1 MFFWTPYAFVRF
13 VLFLIAGILLGIYF
27 PGLFSEQFVAA
38 ALLVTGI
45 ALSFLFYRSS
55 SSNVSGII
63 VFLMLILFGY
73 LNTLYHTESR
83 NPDHFRFNDSIV
95 QYQVVISGYPEE
107 KERSWKSE
115 AEVKF
120 INDGNSWK
128 EVSGKVLLY
137 FSRQDF
143 QNPFHYGDQLLIRGA
158 PQEITPPYNP
168 GEFDYQRY
176 LSYRKIYHQHFLRA
190 SSAHFISNEPQWPML
205 ALSFRFRSWAQ
216 GVLKKYI
223 SGDQE
228 LAVASALILGIKDG
242 LDNELVNAYSSSG
255 AMHVLAVSGLHVGII
270 YMIIQFLLRPV
281 HSRRHGKVILALV
294 SIGLLWA
301 YVFVTGLSPS
311 VLRAVTMFSVIA
323 GSRALNYST
332 NIFNTLAF
340 SAFVLLLW
348 EPYMIMSV
356 GFQLSYLAVIGIVY
370 LQPRLYQLWVPHSR
384 FLDQVWQITCVS
396 FAAQLATCS
405 LGLLYFHQFPVYFL
419 VSNLFVIPGALV
431 ALCLGIVLLAVSF
444 IPLLAAGVGW
454 VFNGILQLLN
464 FLVISVEKLP
474 FSLIDNIHI
483 TTFQSW
489 LLMCIL
495 ISCIGLFEYR
505 KFAYVISLSAFALVF
520 GLVQWY
526 HYYST
531 TAQPKWVVYRVAGHN
546 AMEWMDE
553 VQSYFFTDS
562 VLMNDR
568 ERIRFHVRP
577 NRLIHGV
584 HNIISNDSSFVFHQQ
599 GIRAFQWKSLRVLQI
614 QEPTFSIPDN
624 LQIDFLVISNNA
636 VKSMDSLSKLKAQ
649 LIILDSSNSV
659 YTCNRILQEA
669 ENRDIQVYSVL
680 HNGAFVYRLKNT

>member
-1 MFFWTPYAFVRF
+1 M
-13 VLFLIAGILLGIYF
+13 GIYF
-27 PGLFSEQFVAA
+27 PGLFSEQFIIA
-38 ALLVTGI
+38 ALLISGI
-45 ALSFLFYRSS
+45 ILSLLFFRSS
-55 SSNVSGII
+55 SGNASG
-63 VFLMLILFGY
+63 VMVLLMLILFGY

-83 NPDHFRFNDSIV
+83 NPDHFRYRDSIV
-95 QYQVVISGYPEE
+95 QYQVVVSGYPEQ

-115 AEVKF
+115 AEVTL
-120 INDGNSWK
+120 IHDGHGWRN
-128 EVSGKVLLY
+128 VSGKVLLY

-143 QNPFHYGDQLLIRGA
+143 PDPLHYGDQLLIQGA
-158 PQEITPPYNP
+158 PQELTPPYNP
-168 GEFDYQRY
+168 GEFDYKRY
-176 LSYRKIYHQHFLRA
+176 LSFRKIYHQQFLRG
-190 SSAHFISNEPQWPML
+190 SSVQFISNKPQWPL
-205 ALSFRFRSWAQ
+205 VALSFRFRSWSQ
-216 GVLKKYI
+216 GVLEKYI
-223 SGDQE
+223 SGEQE

-281 HSRRHGKVILALV
+281 YSRRYGKVILALL
-294 SIGLLWA
+294 SIGLLWTYA
-301 YVFVTGLSPS
+301 FVTGLSPS

-323 GSRALNYST
+323 GARALNYST

-370 LQPRLYQLWVPHSR
+370 LQPRLYQLWVPRSR

-431 ALCLGIVLLAVSF
+431 ALCLGIVLLVVSS
-444 IPLLAAGVGW
+444 IPLMATGVGW
-454 VFNGILQLLN
+454 VFNGVLQLLN

-489 LLMCIL
+489 IL
-495 ISCIGLFEYR
+495 IGILVSCIGLFEYR
-505 KFAYVISLSAFALVF
+505 KFVYVISLSGFALVF
-520 GLVQWY
+520 GLIQWY
-526 HYYST
+526 HYYSII
-531 TAQPKWVVYRVAGHN
+531 AQPKWIVYRVAGHN

-562 VLMNDR
+562 VLMHDH

-577 NRLIHGV
+577 NRLIHGIHHV
-584 HNIISNDSSFVFHQQ
+584 ITNDSSFVLHQK
-599 GIRAFQWKSLRVLQI
+599 GVRTFQWKSLRILNI
-614 QEPTFSIPDN
+614 LEPDYSIPDD
-624 LQIDFLVISNNA
+624 LEVDFLVISNNA
-636 VKSMDSLSKLKAQ
+636 VKSADSLLKVNAQ
-649 LIILDSSNSV
+649 VIILDSSNSV
-659 YTCNRILQEA
+659 YSCNRILMDA
-669 ENRDIQVYSVL
+669 ENRGIKIYSVL
-680 HNGAFVYRLKNT
+680 HNGAFVHRLKNT